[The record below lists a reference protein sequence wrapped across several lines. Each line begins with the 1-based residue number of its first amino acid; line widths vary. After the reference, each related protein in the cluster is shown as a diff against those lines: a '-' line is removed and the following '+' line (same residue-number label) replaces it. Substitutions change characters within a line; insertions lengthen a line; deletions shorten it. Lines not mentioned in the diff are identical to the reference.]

1 MLEVMLLKFSD
12 VENIFYIGQ
21 MKGMHLKLVAN

>member
-12 VENIFYIGQ
+12 VQNIFYIEK